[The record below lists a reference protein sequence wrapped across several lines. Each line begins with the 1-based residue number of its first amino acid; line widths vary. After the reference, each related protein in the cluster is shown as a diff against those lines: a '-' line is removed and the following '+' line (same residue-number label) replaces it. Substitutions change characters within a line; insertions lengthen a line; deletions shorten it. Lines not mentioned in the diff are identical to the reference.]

1 MKRQTVIDLGLSLLI
16 SIVLVVVIVEIGL
29 RRLYNLIPLEVC
41 AADELI
47 GTYTCRPNFE
57 YDDPL
62 EIGYRYKPG
71 LRLEG
76 EWDPANPFL
85 VGAGEITA
93 PTERDD
99 SFWFVF
105 ETDEMGFPNSQF
117 EWQDAYDIVV
127 VGDSFTVRTAPRTWI
142 ELLREQSEQSILT
155 LGAQSWGTLSQE
167 QAIKKWGLDKNPEWV
182 ILLYFEGNDLLNV
195 QQYLERKDS
204 GLDWRAYDYQGV
216 PLTRRLLTPHLWRY
230 ALDRF
235 SAEDEA
241 MSPQEY
247 IFPMTANSN
256 ASDIE
261 TILKFPHLLPISA
274 DYETIENSDEFK
286 ALSAS
291 LIEIDEL
298 VKAQN
303 GRFLLVYVP
312 SKEHVLWS
320 RFWDPVDVNHILERT
335 VTVTLSGGGNGRL
348 QFGPQILTYDQFNE
362 NHLAQEQ
369 LMADFAAEN
378 GIEFL
383 NLTPTF
389 WQKSIDEGEFFH
401 FADVH
406 WNQAGNQLAADTIW
420 EYIREEI
427 VKSE

>member
-1 MKRQTVIDLGLSLLI
+1 MKRQTAIDLTLSLLF
-16 SIVLVVVIVEIGL
+16 SAALVVVLVEVGL
-29 RRLYNLIPLEVC
+29 RQMYNLIPIEVC

-57 YDDPL
+57 YDDPM
-62 EIGYRYKPG
+62 EVGYHYKPG
-71 LRLEG
+71 LRIEG
-76 EWDPANPFL
+76 EWDPANPYL
-85 VGAGEITA
+85 VGAGDITA
-93 PTERDD
+93 PTERND

-105 ETDEMGFPNSQF
+105 ETDEMGFPNSEY
-117 EWQDAYDIVV
+117 EWRDAYDIVV
-127 VGDSFTVRTAPRTWI
+127 LGDSFTVRTAPKTWI
-142 ELLREQSEQSILT
+142 ELLSEQSGQSILT

-216 PLTRRLLTPHLWRY
+216 SWTRRLLTPHLWNYLLNRSSNDVV
-230 ALDRF
+230 A
-235 SAEDEA
+235 DETA
-241 MSPQEY
+241 DY

-256 ASDIE
+256 VGDIE

-274 DYETIENSDEFK
+274 DYETIESSDEFK
-286 ALSAS
+286 ALSDS
-291 LIEIDEL
+291 LIEIDQL

-320 RFWDPVDVNHILERT
+320 RFWDPVDVNHILEKT
-335 VTVTLSGGGNGRL
+335 VTVTLSDGDNGRL
-348 QFGPQILTYDQFNE
+348 QFNPPILTYDQFNE

-383 NLTPTF
+383 NLTPIF
-389 WQKSIDEGEFFH
+389 WEKTINEGEFFH

-406 WNQAGNQLAADTIW
+406 WNQAGNQLTADTIF
-420 EYIREEI
+420 EYIHEE
-427 VKSE
+427 